1 MLTLFYTK
9 SHQSPGHPVALIFK
23 FPVSKARTGFHMH
36 QSITLRKQF
45 RLGIK
50 QIANGYSK
58 LEVISHGFTSS
69 RILRPCYNNRDIP
82 TMPLGAVELAFDA
95 YSTEKAMAEEK
106 ILSLDDTSTERLTS
120 SPVFTGINN
129 SMRPE

>member
-1 MLTLFYTK
+1 
-9 SHQSPGHPVALIFK
+9 
-23 FPVSKARTGFHMH
+23 
-36 QSITLRKQF
+36 
-45 RLGIK
+45 
-50 QIANGYSK
+50 
-58 LEVISHGFTSS
+58 
-69 RILRPCYNNRDIP
+69 
-82 TMPLGAVELAFDA
+82 MPLGAVELAFDA